1 MDMCEEVPRCGL
13 NEMIKASSHVCAGT
27 RELFVPLRA
36 PWRDAVPEA

>member
-13 NEMIKASSHVCAGT
+13 SEMIKASSHVRAGT

-36 PWRDAVPEA
+36 PLRDAVPEA